1 MGAGAALKARVHLGV
16 MRIDPRFWPNLLT
29 ATRIALMPAV
39 LTAAVAGSRVWFA
52 ALIAAA
58 LATDAFDGFL
68 ARRLR
73 AFSDFGRKLDSAADY
88 VTLVTGVWGIAL
100 LWPDVMRRE
109 LPWVITGL
117 AAFLAVIVYG
127 FVRLGRAP
135 CYHTW
140 ASKVGAVACP
150 LTLVP
155 LLSGG
160 ASAPFHAAMVWLVLA
175 GVEEI
180 AIAVLIPE
188 HSGEMPTVWHARRLR
203 RSRAA
208 GGGRV

>member
-1 MGAGAALKARVHLGV
+1 MPAPVVELAV
-16 MRIDPRFWPNLLT
+16 RIDPLVFRVPLTGDRRVLLET
-29 ATRIALMPAV
+29 
-39 LTAAVAGSRVWFA
+39 
-52 ALIAAA
+52 
-58 LATDAFDGFL
+58 
-68 ARRLR
+68 
-73 AFSDFGRKLDSAADY
+73 
-88 VTLVTGVWGIAL
+88 
-100 LWPDVMRRE
+100 E
-109 LPWVITGL
+109 GL

-160 ASAPFHAAMVWLVLA
+160 ASAPFHAAMVWPVLA